1 MKRKLAVTDL
11 TCGMYVCELDRPWLE
26 SQCLFQG
33 FYIDTEAQLQ
43 ELKSGCLREC
53 KYVVIDTLKGADL
66 APHNVKP
73 QPSAPSVVKA
83 PRISEP
89 SGEHIYP
96 RSIDVEQELAAA
108 QQSRSR
114 ARSYIDQVFEDITAG
129 ETPDLEQARAVVNDL
144 VESIMRN
151 PDAQMCFTQLKNRD
165 EYTAQ
170 HSVNVCVLA
179 LAFGRHL
186 GLAPD
191 DLNLL
196 GTGALLHD
204 IGKLKTPLEVLN
216 KPGRLTDAEFE
227 IMRQHP
233 VHGRELLE
241 RIPGIPPEVIDVAFS
256 HHERLQ
262 GHGYPR
268 GLQHDEIS
276 VWSRMVAIVDV
287 YDAITSDRC
296 YHEGMAPTEAL
307 TRMYEWRIRDFDPD
321 LLEQFVQCIGIYP
334 IGSLVELSTGEVG
347 VVISMNPKLRL
358 RPKVSLVLDA
368 DKNPYF
374 PARVLDLAGL
384 VDHERT
390 CTIKRVLDSG
400 TFNVDVQ
407 RELRQLKRA

>member
-1 MKRKLAVTDL
+1 MKRKLAVSDL
-11 TCGMYVCELDRPWLE
+11 TCGMYICELDRPWLE

-33 FYIDTEAQLQ
+33 FYIDSEAQLQ
-43 ELKSGCLREC
+43 ELKSGSLREC
-53 KYVVIDTLKGADL
+53 KYVFIDTLKGADI
-66 APHNVKP
+66 APQNLKP
-73 QPSAPSVVKA
+73 QPKA
-83 PRISEP
+83 PPVVMSSRPSEP
-89 SGEHIYP
+89 AGERRYP
-96 RSIDVEQELAAA
+96 RSTEVEEELAAA

-114 ARSYIDQVFEDITAG
+114 ARSYIDQVFADVAVG
-129 ETPDLEQARAVVNDL
+129 KTPDLEQARAVVNDL

-179 LAFGRHL
+179 LSLGRHL
-186 GLAPD
+186 GLARD
-191 DLNLL
+191 ELNLL

-204 IGKLKTPLEVLN
+204 IGKLKTPLEILN
-216 KPGRLTDAEFE
+216 KPGRLTDEEFE
-227 IMRQHP
+227 LMRQHP
-233 VHGRELLE
+233 AHGRELLE
-241 RIPGIPPEVIDVAFS
+241 RIPGMPAEVIDVAFS

-268 GLQHDEIS
+268 GLQQNEIS
-276 VWSRMVAIVDV
+276 IWSRMVAIVDV

-296 YHEGMAPTEAL
+296 YHDGMAPTEAL
-307 TRMYEWRIRDFDPD
+307 TRMYEWRIKDFDPD

-358 RPKVSLVLDA
+358 RPKISLVLDA
-368 DKNPYF
+368 HKNPYF
-374 PARVLDLAGL
+374 PARVLDLAEL
-384 VDHERT
+384 VDQESI
-390 CTIKRVLDSG
+390 CTIKRVLESG
-400 TFNVDVQ
+400 TFNIDVQ